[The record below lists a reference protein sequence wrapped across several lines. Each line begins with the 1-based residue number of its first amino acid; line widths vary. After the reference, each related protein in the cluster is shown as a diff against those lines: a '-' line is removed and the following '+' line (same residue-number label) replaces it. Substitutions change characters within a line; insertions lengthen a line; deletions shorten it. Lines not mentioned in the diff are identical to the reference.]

1 MKKICHI
8 TFLFLAFIFAFKS
21 LSFVTIS
28 SKITICCD
36 LDLNENESEKG
47 EKEEVKMKDIFEEGN
62 LTDSSDIL
70 ILNCFIKHFFHR
82 NSEDI
87 YFQPYFEI
95 FSPPP
100 EIV

>member
-8 TFLFLAFIFAFKS
+8 SFLFLAFVFAFKS
-21 LSFVTIS
+21 LSFVAIS
-28 SKITICCD
+28 SKTAFAYD

-47 EKEEVKMKDIFEEGN
+47 EKEEVKMKDIFEEGKLN
-62 LTDSSDIL
+62 DSPDIV
-70 ILNCFIKHFFHR
+70 ILNCFMKHFFHG
-82 NSEDI
+82 NSEGT
-87 YFQPYFEI
+87 YFPLYFEI

>member
-1 MKKICHI
+1 M
-8 TFLFLAFIFAFKS
+8 FLAFLFAFKS
-21 LSFVTIS
+21 LSFVAIS
-28 SKITICCD
+28 SKMTFLYD
-36 LDLNENESEKG
+36 VDLNENESEKG
-47 EKEEVKMKDIFEEGN
+47 EKEEVKMKDIFEEGK

-95 FSPPP
+95 SSPPP
-100 EIV
+100 ERI